1 MGRKIALRVRVFFG
15 CFMWV
20 EFSVL
25 YPLVSEMFISTLK
38 LLFFFSFWNLMPL
51 STGIFLFCPL
61 FSEILWN
68 AVTFSSLFHVFFFFS
83 SLCLL
88 SLVLFP
94 TFSSSVCDQFFVL
107 CLIFLP
113 SFWFSFSL
121 YILAFFLLFLSRLSS
136 SSFFIYFIYFLFF
149 IFLLVLCCDLL
160 SRGRLWPFA
169 IRWLSD
175 VCLSGRSIVGRLHP
189 WPSVRRQLLGHRRG
203 HSLGLCRPIAATIRL
218 LFHQSPPLSTS
229 VGQSPPRFGCCSA
242 TIPPPRF
249 GCSQLPL
256 GRCSATTS
264 AAIRL
269 SLQPLFGY
277 HWAAVRWLQRSVWSQ
292 QAYEEGDPWYPCL
305 VKIRG
310 YLHKLQLFYHLSH
323 PNQS

>member
-1 MGRKIALRVRVFFG
+1 M
-15 CFMWV
+15 
-20 EFSVL
+20 
-25 YPLVSEMFISTLK
+25 
-38 LLFFFSFWNLMPL
+38 
-51 STGIFLFCPL
+51 
-61 FSEILWN
+61 
-68 AVTFSSLFHVFFFFS
+68 TFSSLFHVFFFFS

-94 TFSSSVCDQFFVL
+94 TFSSSVF
-107 CLIFLP
+107 
-113 SFWFSFSL
+113 
-121 YILAFFLLFLSRLSS
+121 
-136 SSFFIYFIYFLFF
+136 
-149 IFLLVLCCDLL
+149 LVLCCDLL

-189 WPSVRRQLLGHRRG
+189 WPSVRRQLLGHRSATRRG

-256 GRCSATTS
+256 GRYSATTS
-264 AAIRL
+264 AAVRL

-277 HWAAVRWLQRSVWSQ
+277 HLAAVRWLQRSV
-292 QAYEEGDPWYPCL
+292 
-305 VKIRG
+305 
-310 YLHKLQLFYHLSH
+310 
-323 PNQS
+323 